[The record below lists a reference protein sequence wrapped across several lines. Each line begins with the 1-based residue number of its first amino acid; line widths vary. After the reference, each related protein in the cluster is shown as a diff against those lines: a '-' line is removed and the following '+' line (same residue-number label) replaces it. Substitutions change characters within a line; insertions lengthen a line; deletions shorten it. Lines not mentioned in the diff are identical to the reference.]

1 MDNPTSPVLFE
12 ERKAASGA
20 RIGVARL
27 NVEKTL
33 NALSLDMI
41 DLLGPQFDRWAADEG
56 IALIVL
62 EAAGEKAFSAGA
74 DLHRMHKTMLEHH
87 ASPAHGDIRGNDYAA
102 AFFGREYRLD
112 YRIHTCP
119 KPVLCWGHGIVMGG
133 GVGLMSG
140 ASHRVVTPES
150 RVAMPEITIGLFPD
164 VGGSWLLG
172 RMPGSTG
179 LFLGLTGA
187 RIQAAD
193 ALFVKLADYCI
204 AQSDKAEVMAA
215 LLAQPWTHRRADNDL
230 LLTALLRAN
239 AQVNLAP
246 GPVRQNL
253 DLINEL
259 CASRDLQ
266 QTVAAITASK
276 TGDAWLDRAGATLAA
291 GSPSTAGLT
300 FELLR
305 RARHMSLADVF
316 RMEFVAALRCAQRPD
331 LAEGIRALL
340 IDKDQQPRW
349 QPPALSGVTPEW
361 IAGYFESPWKVDEHP
376 LADLGR

>member
-1 MDNPTSPVLFE
+1 MAESVSPVLFE
-12 ERKAASGA
+12 ERAAANGA
-20 RIGVARL
+20 RIGFARL
-27 NVEKTL
+27 NAERTL

-56 IALIVL
+56 VAMVVL
-62 EAAGEKAFSAGA
+62 EASGEKAFSAGA
-74 DLHRMHKTMLEHH
+74 DLHRMHRTMLEHH
-87 ASPAHGDIRGNDYAA
+87 AGPRHGDIRGNEYAA

-112 YRIHTCP
+112 YRIHTFP

-140 ASHRVVTPES
+140 ASHRVVTPDS
-150 RVAMPEITIGLFPD
+150 KVAMPEITIGLFPD

-172 RMPGSTG
+172 RMPGRSG

-193 ALFVKLADYCI
+193 ALFTGMADCCI
-204 AQSDKAEVMAA
+204 PQVEKPGIMEA
-215 LLAQPWTHRRADNDL
+215 LLAQPWTRARDVNDRLLTRL
-230 LLTALLRAN
+230 LLSRARKD
-239 AQVNLAP
+239 LAP
-246 GPVRQNL
+246 GPVRQHL
-253 DLINEL
+253 DAINGLCESGEL
-259 CASRDLQ
+259 HA
-266 QTVAAITASK
+266 TVAAIAGLR

-305 RARHMSLADVF
+305 RARHLSLADVF

-340 IDKDQQPRW
+340 IDKDQKPGW
-349 QPPALSGVTPEW
+349 QPPTLAEVTPEW
-361 IAGYFESPWKVDEHP
+361 LAGYFESPWGAADHP